1 MMAATLFFDL
11 DGTLID
17 SAEGIYACARHA
29 MESVGAEVPDTGVL
43 RSWIGPP
50 LRDTFHLHFEADA
63 GRAAAALAAYRD
75 LYDREGW
82 CMFHVYEGIPEL
94 LAALA
99 DAGHRMAVVTS
110 KGEAFAQKVL
120 ASLPFGGRFGTICGT
135 SADGSR
141 RAKPDLVAEALRRL
155 GAQAADAVMIGDR
168 RYDIL
173 GARAHGLRGIGVLWG
188 FGDRVELED
197 AGADAIAESPQ
208 ALRRMLLEP

>member
-1 MMAATLFFDL
+1 MAATLFFDL

-29 MESVGAEVPDTGVL
+29 MEAVGADVPDAAVL

-50 LRDTFHLHFEADA
+50 LRDTFHLQFNEDA
-63 GRAAAALAAYRD
+63 ERATAALTAYRD
-75 LYDREGW
+75 LYAREGW
-82 CMFHVYEGIPEL
+82 CMFHVYAGIPEL
-94 LAALA
+94 LSALA

-120 ASLPFGGRFGTICGT
+120 ASLPFAERFETICGT

-155 GAQAADAVMIGDR
+155 DARAADAVMIGDR
-168 RYDIL
+168 LYDIL
-173 GARAHGLRGIGVLWG
+173 GARAHGLGSIGVLWG
-188 FGDRVELED
+188 FGERAELEG
-197 AGADAIAESPQ
+197 AGADAVVESPQ
-208 ALRRMLLEP
+208 ALERLLLDA